1 MRSPSAVLLLTKEF
15 RELFAS
21 RAFWIMLVIVG
32 ALVGHAFITAVNVYA
47 EMSGAGGGPAAL
59 AQGLTPLDG
68 VLVPTWGAY
77 DLAATLLFPF
87 VAIRL
92 IAVEKET
99 GALKLLLQLPRALGV
114 KVAAKGV
121 VLICAWLIA
130 WLPGLVAILL
140 WRSYGGHLYAAETW
154 NLLLGHLVRGALSAG
169 LAVAAG
175 ALAESA
181 SSAAIITLGITVGS
195 WALDF
200 VAAGR
205 GGLLQQLAS
214 YTPTA
219 ALRSFEQGLLRLN
232 ILIVMLA
239 ISCAGFAVATIWL
252 HTGETIRWRLLKA
265 LVLVVVLTAVVWGGS
280 KARASWDLSENRRNS
295 FAASDEAVLKRIDQ
309 PLKITVYLSPEDP
322 RLTDFEQNVL
332 KKLRRALPRLDVDY
346 AATSATGLFETDR
359 YGEIWYDLGG
369 QKTMERS
376 TIEEVVLDQIYKLA
390 NVDSPSR
397 ESENDFPGYPLA
409 AQPKY
414 AAWIFYVAWPLF
426 VILIWR
432 ATKWDHGSF

>member
-1 MRSPSAVLLLTKEF
+1 MRSPSFLLLLTKEF

-32 ALVGHAFITAVNVYA
+32 ALVGHAFITAVNLYA

-99 GALKLLLQLPRALGV
+99 GALKLLLQLPGTLGV
-114 KVAAKGV
+114 KVATKAF

-130 WLPGLVAILL
+130 WIPGLVAILL
-140 WRSYGGHLYAAETW
+140 WRSYGGHLYAAETG

-205 GGLLQQLAS
+205 GGLLQQLAN

-219 ALRSFEQGLLRLN
+219 ALRSFEQGLLPLN
-232 ILIVMLA
+232 VAVVMLA
-239 ISCAGFAVATIWL
+239 ISCA
-252 HTGETIRWRLLKA
+252 
-265 LVLVVVLTAVVWGGS
+265 
-280 KARASWDLSENRRNS
+280 ASCVSW
-295 FAASDEAVLKRIDQ
+295 
-309 PLKITVYLSPEDP
+309 
-322 RLTDFEQNVL
+322 
-332 KKLRRALPRLDVDY
+332 
-346 AATSATGLFETDR
+346 
-359 YGEIWYDLGG
+359 
-369 QKTMERS
+369 
-376 TIEEVVLDQIYKLA
+376 
-390 NVDSPSR
+390 
-397 ESENDFPGYPLA
+397 
-409 AQPKY
+409 
-414 AAWIFYVAWPLF
+414 
-426 VILIWR
+426 
-432 ATKWDHGSF
+432 